1 MARIYVGLGSN
12 LGDSMAILRSAVDS
26 LESLANKHSL
36 VVAGLFSSSP
46 MGPQDQ
52 GDYFNSVAGFET
64 DLDPLALLDALQ
76 AIEHAHARERKRHW
90 GERTLD
96 LDVLFYD
103 DLNMQSERLN
113 LPHPGIAQRD
123 FVLKPLAEIYPSSH
137 LPHLGELQQLLAVCP
152 SYDLRKLYEANQW
165 R

>member
-1 MARIYVGLGSN
+1 MARVYVGLGSN
-12 LGDSMAILRSAVDS
+12 LGDSMAILRAALQS
-26 LESLANKHSL
+26 LQSLANPDTL
-36 VVAGLFSSSP
+36 VVSSLYSSSP

-52 GDYFNSVAGFET
+52 ADYLNSVAGFET
-64 DLDPLALLDALQ
+64 ALDPVALLDALQ
-76 AIEHAHARERKRHW
+76 AIEQAHARERNRHW

-96 LDVLFYD
+96 LDLLFYD
-103 DLNMQSERLN
+103 DLNMQSERLT

-123 FVLKPLAEIYPSSH
+123 FVLKPLAEIYPSPH
-137 LPHLGELQQLLAVCP
+137 LPHLGALQQLLAVCP